1 MALNRNLEANEG
13 NRASYAALLA
23 SQRHTEAATFDD
35 STFETVWLRTRKT
48 ALFRTILNEFVKK
61 NVFVYSANGW
71 PQDAENV
78 QDAVRALAIE
88 IRSGT
93 GTSNSPSW
101 VFVACSETLDPREV
115 LSSVKDT
122 FPNTANIHCITSCQ
136 GVTTDVGFKSTS
148 CNDGVVRALSMFT
161 VFDPLGAFSTIAVRP
176 PEDPSAITV
185 FDKTLD
191 QAYLKL
197 RESALDV
204 LKDPSNDGKKVP
216 GPEPLAEHL
225 NIWMSGLPGTEEKTL
240 EALYEWGH
248 QRFNR
253 TIPVVGGTG
262 ADAGLEGKWRC
273 FCQQADGVQV
283 IFGQDM
289 GQGVILTLVAASVK
303 VFPCFM
309 HPFTPMTE
317 FTMKVVSCG
326 SVPEEN
332 TGETMGRVIHT
343 FRDPDGNEVAAGTL
357 YHKLCEE
364 QIQKKLM
371 PPPLEADGPGAFNP
385 GVLAASTACP
395 LGVPVAREG
404 DDAYDYRM
412 MHPSGIYFKKGHEKT
427 QGDAYLK
434 NFASV
439 ETGKTDVV
447 LFKASRGDLLGR
459 LTKLKEQLV
468 QQIDRASGGSSVNSV
483 ALSSDALRARLS
495 GVLMVY
501 CAGCMMAVNSG
512 KDGAEQMRRL
522 TTTLSN
528 CFAGRP
534 FLAYHPFG
542 EQGFFPSKQVNH
554 HSNLMFS
561 ALCFSKD
568 PCFEMDES
576 RSFSEMLAPIIA
588 MFEVSDSS
596 GLLTQELQDLIASGE
611 NASFQRIATMVRG
624 GMMTPGLLQEMTACS
639 SQPLTFA
646 LKSAEMFHTMAKKFP
661 LKATEYHMAS
671 AWFKDFCR
679 DFLGV
684 APMHLLAKGNV
695 LDYPTIKLA
704 VLMAVKIDSKG
715 LVASNHFQ
723 ELMDEIWTV
732 SPDPQ
737 KAMEQLLTGSDR
749 SIWTHSPM
757 VRHYTNV
764 ASYCCLTLLQFY
776 TTHYST
782 SSATMWGAIL
792 LWSFSNAVQTLASPA
807 TGFYTYITTLDDLA
821 IVAAHVSIFYQ
832 VYHGNDVPRDL
843 DALTM
848 VLHFGNILK
857 GIIVNAKLGPWVI
870 MVMTMMGDIQQFLVL
885 LVFFLFTFYCSYHA
899 LFRDVTGVYVGEKWS
914 SATTLL
920 INAIWGPQVIW
931 ESEGREDSSSL
942 FLSWISGMA
951 DSSALDVM
959 GGIVTLIAVF
969 TVPILLLNLL
979 IAMMASSYQEVSTN
993 VDSEYKRSFASCVLV
1008 ARELPFLPMP
1018 FSLPVDL
1025 GRCILKWTAGCKEWH
1040 LAKSRGRRSETL
1052 EELEPDTLAKQQ
1064 LVVSQILSLWEAR
1077 SSIERFKEIVTVE
1090 QVERMRSQND
1100 GLQDRVNV
1108 LYNTV
1113 LNMAEKQDK
1122 MEVHLMSLMSLISKK

>member
-326 SVPEEN
+326 SSPDEN
-332 TGETMGRVIHT
+332 TGETVGRVIHT
-343 FRDPDGNEVAAGTL
+343 FRDPDGNEVPAGTL

-371 PPPLEADGPGAFNP
+371 PPPIEADGPGAFNP

-427 QGDAYLK
+427 KGDAYMK

-447 LFKASRGDLLGR
+447 LFKASRGDLLAR

-468 QQIDRASGGSSVNSV
+468 QQIDRASGSSNESV

-522 TTTLSN
+522 TVALSN

-534 FLAYHPFG
+534 YLAYHPFG

-568 PCFEMDES
+568 PCFEIDES
-576 RSFSEMLAPIIA
+576 RSFSEMLAPIVA
-588 MFEVSDSS
+588 MFNFSDPS
-596 GLLTQELQDLIASGE
+596 GALVQELQDLIASGD
-611 NASFQRIATMVRG
+611 NANFHRISVMVRA
-624 GMMTPGLLQEMTACS
+624 GLLSSTLLRDLTTCS
-639 SQPLTFA
+639 SQPLAFA
-646 LKSAEMFHTMAKKFP
+646 LNSAEMFYTMARKFP
-661 LKATEYHMAS
+661 LKSKEYHMAS
-671 AWFKDFCR
+671 MQFKDFCT
-679 DFLGV
+679 DFMAA

-704 VLMAVKIDSKG
+704 VLMAVQIDSKG
-715 LVASNHFQ
+715 LVASNSFQ

-732 SPDPQ
+732 SPDAEQ
-737 KAMEQLLTGSDR
+737 AMTQLLAGTDR
-749 SIWTHSPM
+749 SSWTYSPM
-757 VRHYTNV
+757 VRHYMNV
-764 ASYCCLTLLQFY
+764 VSYCFLTLLQFY

-782 SSATMWGAIL
+782 SSPTMWAAVLI
-792 LWSFSNAVQTLASPA
+792 WSISNAVQTMASPN
-807 TGFYTYITTLDDLA
+807 TGFYTWLTTLDDVA
-821 IVAAHVSIFYQ
+821 IVGAHFSIFYQ
-832 VYHGNDVPRDL
+832 VYHGRDVPRDL

-848 VLHFGNILK
+848 VLHSGNILK
-857 GIIVNAKLGPWVI
+857 GLIVNPKLGPWVI
-870 MVMTMMGDIQQFLVL
+870 MVTTMMGDIQQFMIL
-885 LVFFLFTFYCSYHA
+885 LIFFVWTFYCSYHA
-899 LFRDVTGVYVGEKWS
+899 LFREVTGAYVGEQWS
-914 SATTLL
+914 GASVLL
-920 INAIWGPQVIW
+920 INAIWGPQVMW
-931 ESEGREDSSSL
+931 ESDGFNDHESL
-942 FLSWISGMA
+942 FLSWTFGVA
-951 DSSALDVM
+951 DSTAIDVM
-959 GGIVTLIAVF
+959 GAIITAVAVF
-969 TVPILLLNLL
+969 TMPILLLNLL

-1018 FSLPVDL
+1018 FSLPIDL
-1025 GRCILKWTAGCKEWH
+1025 GRCIMKFGAR
-1040 LAKSRGRRSETL
+1040 AKDCAKMAKRGRKSEAL
-1052 EELEPDTLAKQQ
+1052 EKLDVETCARQQ
-1064 LVVSQILSLWEAR
+1064 LVVSQILSLYEAR
-1077 SSIERFKEIVTVE
+1077 AAIQRFKETVTVE
-1090 QVERMRSQND
+1090 QVERMRTQSD
-1100 GLQDRVNV
+1100 GLTDRVNV
-1108 LYNTV
+1108 LYNTL
-1113 LNMAEKQDK
+1113 LNLMEKTDK
-1122 MEVHLMSLMSLISKK
+1122 MEVHLMNKK